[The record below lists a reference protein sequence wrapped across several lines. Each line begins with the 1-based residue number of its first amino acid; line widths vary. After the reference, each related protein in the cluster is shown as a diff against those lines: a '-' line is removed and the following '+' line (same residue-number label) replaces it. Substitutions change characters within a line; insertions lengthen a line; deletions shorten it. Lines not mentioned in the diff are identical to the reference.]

1 MSAHAPLTPLSGD
14 IGTPPPAETL
24 PPPATAPPAQDRND
38 LELRRERLARDLAQ
52 LQWDLGGLTYEM
64 AIRDHFRLDV
74 LIRQAG
80 MLQDVDAELA
90 ETERLIALDEA
101 QHLVDGGSE
110 ADVGAELAHERRREH
125 RPDALGERVVGP
137 APATAIA
144 ARGQEEQRAE
154 VGIVL
159 GGQRAQRLVEPVA
172 RLVHDHDGHDRGHE
186 LLVGVH
192 DGARLAAALRAPRSH
207 RVPRPG
213 RAGGHRA

>member
-90 ETERLIALDEA
+90 ETERLIALDESSA
-101 QHLVDGGSE
+101 AGTCPNCTAMFARGSSFCWRCGTQLLVQFDPM
-110 ADVGAELAHERRREH
+110 A
-125 RPDALGERVVGP
+125 GEVVEPAAAP
-137 APATAIA
+137 APAANPYEPAT
-144 ARGQEEQRAE
+144 QEFSQVAE
-154 VGIVL
+154 LRSGDPL
-159 GGQRAQRLVEPVA
+159 AGPGDTTHFLPV
-172 RLVHDHDGHDRGHE
+172 D
-186 LLVGVH
+186 
-192 DGARLAAALRAPRSH
+192 
-207 RVPRPG
+207 
-213 RAGGHRA
+213 